1 MFKKITK
8 LSCSFFCNFDCFSYE
23 RTLWVFDVVVVVIFL
38 NPEGFLFG

>member
-23 RTLWVFDVVVVVIFL
+23 RTLWDFDVVVVVVVVIF
-38 NPEGFLFG
+38 